1 MCYTYGERLVG
12 MNDKDMVRVYFDT
25 LSLYDRASIYED
37 LMNLELLYRPKK
49 IKHNTQT
56 LYIFAPSIV
65 ASDLGLK
72 PGSVVRVLDVYQGD
86 TYETTSARVMI
97 EEMYRKHKRDA
108 GCFKYISLDERHLV
122 GCLCECEQPTETMN
136 EELRDT
142 VFHVL
147 LSDLGK

>member
-1 MCYTYGERLVG
+1 
-12 MNDKDMVRVYFDT
+12 MNNKEMVRVYFDT

-49 IKHNTQT
+49 LKPNTQT

-97 EEMYRKHKRDA
+97 EDIYQRSHVWPDR
-108 GCFKYISLDERHLV
+108 CTRYIPLQSRIV
-122 GCLCECEQPTETMN
+122 KCLCICEQPTETMR
-136 EELRDT
+136 EGLRDA